1 MEALVDGALLL
12 LARAAAAVQ
21 ARVQAARE
29 RDLARTAAARRAV
42 EEREARRTEI
52 DP

>member
-1 MEALVDGALLL
+1 MEAAIDGALLL
-12 LARAAAAVQ
+12 LAKAAAAIR

-29 RDLARTAAARRAV
+29 RDLARTNAARRAV
-42 EEREARRTEI
+42 DEREAKREET